1 MTNLFEPMKKEEFFK
16 EVDEGMEQAD
26 NGQLQDAHEA
36 MDEITREL
44 EAGYNTM
51 KAVHAAHQSRKAVG

>member
-1 MTNLFEPMKKEEFFK
+1 MADLFEPMSEEEFYR
-16 EVDEGMEQAD
+16 EVDKGIEQAD

-44 EAGYNTM
+44 EAG
-51 KAVHAAHQSRKAVG
+51 